1 MLNSLPVFIF
11 LSSKI
16 SVLPRECSR
25 SDAEK
30 IGVRVGL
37 RGLPMVVQLSWLR
50 VTPFFSA
57 SQNKN
62 KIQRDLDI
70 DIKYQHRVR
79 FSQFYSLRAFTREW

>member
-50 VTPFFSA
+50 VTPFFPHH
-57 SQNKN
+57 KN
-62 KIQRDLDI
+62 L
-70 DIKYQHRVR
+70 Y
-79 FSQFYSLRAFTREW
+79 